1 VKGTGLGLATVFG
14 IVEQHRGWVEV
25 ESKVGQGTIFRVFL
39 PALQRLVEKPAAEA
53 KKEAIRGGNEVILL
67 VEDDRPVRE
76 LARDVLERH
85 GYRVLEAPAAAA
97 ALEIWKARNPEID
110 LLFTDLIMPGGMSGR
125 DLANLLKASKPSLKV
140 IYSSGYSD
148 DVVYG
153 HLRLDPGR
161 NFLQKP
167 YSTFDLAAT
176 VRRCLDDS
184 QKVSA

>member
-1 VKGTGLGLATVFG
+1 M
-14 IVEQHRGWVEV
+14 
-25 ESKVGQGTIFRVFL
+25 
-39 PALQRLVEKPAAEA
+39 
-53 KKEAIRGGNEVILL
+53 
-67 VEDDRPVRE
+67 EDDRPVRE

-85 GYRVLEAPAAAA
+85 GYRVLEASAAAA
-97 ALEIWKARNPEID
+97 ALEIWKTRKPEID

-125 DLANLLKASKPSLKV
+125 DLADQLKVSKPALKV

-176 VRRCLDDS
+176 VRRCLDDVTELRAVCTTTAVKHDTVIGRQ
-184 QKVSA
+184 QKGADAGS